1 MSRGLRAGATEPS
14 VLIPFRATG
23 GGVSAGLEGA
33 KASVLSFGQL
43 ATCAAIPGSMSLF
56 SMAAAKLFTAA
67 ELRRWPGSMFWGLLF
82 RRRSSFIDGCSAGA
96 TRMIRTLRGV
106 ISGIGR
112 GG

>member
-1 MSRGLRAGATEPS
+1 DHVSGLRAGATEPS

-56 SMAAAKLFTAA
+56 SMAAVKLFTAA
-67 ELRRWPGSMFWGLLF
+67 ELRRCPGSMFWGLLF
-82 RRRSSFIDGCSAGA
+82 YVGAGHRSSTAAVSMQRI
-96 TRMIRTLRGV
+96 
-106 ISGIGR
+106 
-112 GG
+112 